1 MRGMTQRRLLMPII
15 IATIL
20 LTPFQ
25 IVSANDSDGDGTDDF
40 NDDFPNDPC
49 ADTDTDGDG
58 LPDTVVS
65 GCTSST
71 VTAYTSFEDPF
82 TNGAKYYDT
91 GDQSQSRY
99 LWNNANEPYIA
110 HNQTTGSEMG
120 FSLFYRSTGGVGL
133 TDGDFFGTAN
143 YNGTVGNYTDGT
155 QGYQMGDVDGSA
167 TLILDSVIADSMT
180 LDIFVQG
187 GSSNS
192 YEASDNLVVR
202 FVGTSST
209 FELVNVTGAT
219 GGSNNGGFSTYMGVW
234 TSLSGDISSLGQGS
248 LEIEFI
254 SNSQTESVYIDNVAF
269 TSSSQL
275 VEDTDDD
282 NDGWDDV
289 DEGTCGTDPLDSN
302 DVPSDSNG
310 NGVCDATE
318 GDDFD
323 GDGIPNDD
331 DPDDDND
338 GYDDIYDA
346 FPLDPTEWDDTDG
359 DGIGSNTD
367 TDDDGDGWSD
377 SDEADCLTDSGS
389 PLSVPDDND
398 GDGACDI
405 MDIDDDNDGYED
417 ENDCAPF
424 DSNISILDCDGVCGG
439 PSMIDACGVCGGDDS
454 TCSDCAGVPNGDA
467 VIDECG
473 ICIGSGDQTSCVI
486 DSDGD
491 GVDDDS
497 DVFPNDSEEWSDFD
511 GDGIGDNADT
521 DDDGDGCEDANDEL
535 PTNANECLDTDG
547 DGIGDNADTDDDGD
561 GWSDHE
567 EMNCEGEGDNPQLD
581 PDLTPVDYDE
591 DGLCDDPMDLD
602 DDNDG
607 WSDEDEESC
616 GTEKADSTQVPIDID
631 ADGICNHVDVD
642 DDGDGVPDTDDSFP
656 TDVSEWLDTD
666 GDGLGD
672 NSDLDDD
679 GDQFSDEG
687 EAECGSDPSDSDSTP
702 RDSDGDGICDSLDDF
717 NDSESDDTPGL
728 GIMSVISVLAIAA
741 LARRE

>member
-20 LTPFQ
+20 LTSAQ
-25 IVSANDSDGDGTDDF
+25 IVSANDSDGDGTDDLY
-40 NDDFPNDPC
+40 DDFPNDPC

-65 GCTSST
+65 GCTSYS

-91 GDQSQSRY
+91 GNQSQSRY
-99 LWNNANEPYIA
+99 LWNNANEPHIA

-143 YNGTVGNYTDGT
+143 YTGTVGNYTDGA

-167 TLILDSVIADSMT
+167 TLILDSVAADSLA
-180 LDIFVQG
+180 LDIFIQG

-192 YEASDNLVVR
+192 YEASDNLIVR
-202 FVGTSST
+202 FVGATST
-209 FELVNVTGAT
+209 VELVNVTGAT
-219 GGSNNGGFSTYMGVW
+219 GGSNNGGFATYMGVW
-234 TSLSGDISSLGQGS
+234 TSLSGDISSLGQGN

-254 SNSQTESVYIDNVAF
+254 SNSQTESVYVDNVAF

-275 VEDTDDD
+275 VEDADDD

-289 DEGTCGTDPLDSN
+289 DEVTCGTDPLDSN
-302 DVPSDSNG
+302 DIPSDSNG

-346 FPLDPTEWDDTDG
+346 FPLDPTEWDDADG

-389 PLSVPDDND
+389 AFSVPDDND

-405 MDIDDDNDGYED
+405 MDIDDDNDGYDD
-417 ENDCAPF
+417 ENDCAPY
-424 DSNISILDCDGVCGG
+424 DPNISLLDCDGVCGG

-473 ICIGSGDQTSCVI
+473 ICVVGSNQTTCVI

-497 DVFPNDSEEWSDFD
+497 DMFPDDHEEWGDFD

-521 DDDGDGCEDANDEL
+521 DDDGDGCEDSNDDL
-535 PTNANECLDTDG
+535 PTNANECFDTDG

-561 GWSDHE
+561 GWSDDDE
-567 EMNCEGEGDNPQLD
+567 VNCVGEGDNPQLD
-581 PDLTPVDYDE
+581 ADSTPVDSDG
-591 DGLCDDPMDLD
+591 DGLCDHPMDLD

-616 GTEKADSTQVPIDID
+616 ETEKTDPNEAPTDID
-631 ADGICNHVDVD
+631 TDGICDQLDLD

-656 TDVSEWLDTD
+656 TDVSEWMDTD
-666 GDGLGD
+666 RDGLGD

-679 GDQFSDEG
+679 GDQFSDED
-687 EAECGSDPSDSDSTP
+687 EAECGSNPSDSDSTP
-702 RDSDGDGICDSLDDF
+702 EDSDGDGICNSLDDF

-728 GIMSVISVLAIAA
+728 GIISAISVLALAA
-741 LARRE
+741 IARRE

>member
-167 TLILDSVIADSMT
+167 TLILDSVTADSMT

-234 TSLSGDISSLGQGS
+234 TSLSADISSLGQGS

-389 PLSVPDDND
+389 SLSVPDDND

-417 ENDCAPF
+417 ENDCA
-424 DSNISILDCDGVCGG
+424 L
-439 PSMIDACGVCGGDDS
+439 
-454 TCSDCAGVPNGDA
+454 
-467 VIDECG
+467 
-473 ICIGSGDQTSCVI
+473 
-486 DSDGD
+486 
-491 GVDDDS
+491 
-497 DVFPNDSEEWSDFD
+497 
-511 GDGIGDNADT
+511 
-521 DDDGDGCEDANDEL
+521 
-535 PTNANECLDTDG
+535 
-547 DGIGDNADTDDDGD
+547 
-561 GWSDHE
+561 
-567 EMNCEGEGDNPQLD
+567 
-581 PDLTPVDYDE
+581 
-591 DGLCDDPMDLD
+591 
-602 DDNDG
+602 
-607 WSDEDEESC
+607 
-616 GTEKADSTQVPIDID
+616 
-631 ADGICNHVDVD
+631 
-642 DDGDGVPDTDDSFP
+642 
-656 TDVSEWLDTD
+656 
-666 GDGLGD
+666 
-672 NSDLDDD
+672 
-679 GDQFSDEG
+679 
-687 EAECGSDPSDSDSTP
+687 
-702 RDSDGDGICDSLDDF
+702 SL
-717 NDSESDDTPGL
+717 
-728 GIMSVISVLAIAA
+728 IHI
-741 LARRE
+741 

>member
-1 MRGMTQRRLLMPII
+1 MSGMTQRRLLMPII

-20 LTPFQ
+20 LTSAQ
-25 IVSANDSDGDGTDDF
+25 IVSANDSDGDGTDDLY
-40 NDDFPNDPC
+40 DDFPNDPC

-65 GCTSST
+65 GCTSYS

-91 GDQSQSRY
+91 GNQSQSRY
-99 LWNNANEPYIA
+99 LWNNANEPHIA

-143 YNGTVGNYTDGT
+143 YTGTVGNYTDGA

-167 TLILDSVIADSMT
+167 TLILDSVAADSLA
-180 LDIFVQG
+180 LDIFIQG

-192 YEASDNLVVR
+192 YEASDNLIVR
-202 FVGTSST
+202 FVGATST
-209 FELVNVTGAT
+209 VELVNVTGAT
-219 GGSNNGGFSTYMGVW
+219 GGSNNGGFATYMGVW
-234 TSLSGDISSLGQGS
+234 TSLSGDISSLGQGN

-289 DEGTCGTDPLDSN
+289 DEVTCGTDPLDSN
-302 DVPSDSNG
+302 DIPSDSNG

-346 FPLDPTEWDDTDG
+346 FPLDPTEWDDADG

-389 PLSVPDDND
+389 AFSVPDDND

-417 ENDCAPF
+417 ENDCAPY
-424 DSNISILDCDGVCGG
+424 DPNISLLDCDGVCGG
-439 PSMIDACGVCGGDDS
+439 PSVIDACGVCGGDDS

-473 ICIGSGDQTSCVI
+473 ICVVGGNQTTCVI

-497 DVFPNDSEEWSDFD
+497 DMFPDDNQEWGDFD

-521 DDDGDGCEDANDEL
+521 DDDGDGCEDSNDDL
-535 PTNANECLDTDG
+535 PTNANECFDTDG
-547 DGIGDNADTDDDGD
+547 DGIGDNADMDDDGD
-561 GWSDHE
+561 GWSDDDE
-567 EMNCEGEGDNPQLD
+567 VNCVGEGDNPQLD
-581 PDLTPVDYDE
+581 ADSTPVDSDG
-591 DGLCDDPMDLD
+591 DGLCDHPMDLD

-616 GTEKADSTQVPIDID
+616 ETEKADPNEAPTDID
-631 ADGICNHVDVD
+631 KDGICDQLDLD

-656 TDVSEWLDTD
+656 TDVSEWMDTD

-679 GDQFSDEG
+679 GDQFSDED
-687 EAECGSDPSDSDSTP
+687 EAECGSNPSDSDSTP
-702 RDSDGDGICDSLDDF
+702 GDSDGDGICDSLDDF

-728 GIMSVISVLAIAA
+728 GIISAISVLALAA
-741 LARRE
+741 IARRE